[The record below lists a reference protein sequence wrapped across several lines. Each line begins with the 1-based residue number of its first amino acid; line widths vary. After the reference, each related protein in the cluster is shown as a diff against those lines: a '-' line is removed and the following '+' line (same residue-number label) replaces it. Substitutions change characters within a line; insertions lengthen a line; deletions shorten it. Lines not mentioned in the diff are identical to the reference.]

1 MNFPKVSLTENTAT
15 YCIQVNDARMVFH
28 CEDEASYAD
37 KYVFH
42 FEGIDQGLIYNPD
55 CTGEIV
61 PLRTRFALLDD
72 DLMKDHPNWLCPINI
87 QIWPKS
93 ELLMES
99 RKWEDVKE
107 LRSNSL
113 KFYERWKSSEDREPD
128 DLTPRKA
135 EDFSI
140 LCIND
145 RSWAY
150 SESGHHGRWDNAITE
165 LSDLLVM
172 VVLFDVDSCW
182 ARDTFPP
189 EGLKEHLMPFF
200 TDYLSRIQIIPT
212 KGVPESEL
220 PPLGF
225 YPSKR
230 EEKEIDSEGNAVAE
244 DTPASSSSEWG
255 W

>member
-15 YCIQVNDARMVFH
+15 YCIQVNDARLMFH
-28 CEDEASYAD
+28 CEDEARYTD

-42 FEGIDQGLIYNPD
+42 FEEVDQGLISNPD
-55 CTGEIV
+55 YTGEII
-61 PLRTRFALLDD
+61 PLRTKFALLDD
-72 DLMKDHPNWLCPINI
+72 DLMKEHPNWLCPIKI

-99 RKWEDVKE
+99 RNWEGSKD

-113 KFYERWKSSEDREPD
+113 KFYERWKSSEDREED

-135 EDFSI
+135 EDFSV
-140 LCIND
+140 LSVNG

-150 SESGHHGRWDNAITE
+150 AASGLYGQWENAITE
-165 LSDLLVM
+165 LSDNLVLI
-172 VVLFDVDSCW
+172 VIFSAKSCW
-182 ARDTFPP
+182 PSDTYPP

-200 TDYLSRIQIIPT
+200 TDYLSRIQITPT
-212 KGVPESEL
+212 EGVPESEL

-225 YPSKR
+225 YPSMRK
-230 EEKEIDSEGNAVAE
+230 EKEIDSEGNAVAE

>member
-28 CEDEASYAD
+28 CEDEASYTD

-55 CTGEIV
+55 YTGEIV
-61 PLRTRFALLDD
+61 PLRTRFSLLNDD
-72 DLMKDHPNWLCPINI
+72 FMKEYPNWLCSVNV

-93 ELLMES
+93 ELLMDK
-99 RKWEDVKE
+99 RKWEDVKA
-107 LRSNSL
+107 LRNNSL
-113 KFYERWKSSEDREPD
+113 KFYERWKSSEDREPY

-135 EDFSI
+135 EEFSI
-140 LCIND
+140 YRVNNRL
-145 RSWAY
+145 WAY
-150 SESGHHGRWDNAITE
+150 SESGIYGRWDNAFTE
-165 LSDLLVM
+165 LSDTLILI
-172 VVLFDVDSCW
+172 VLFDADSCW
-182 ARDTFPP
+182 PRDTPPP

-200 TDYLSRIQIIPT
+200 IDYLSRIQIIPT
-212 KGVPESEL
+212 EGIPESEL

-230 EEKEIDSEGNAVAE
+230 EEKEIDKEGKAVPEAP
-244 DTPASSSSEWG
+244 DSDDG
-255 W
+255 WSW

>member
-1 MNFPKVSLTENTAT
+1 MNYPEVTLTENTAT
-15 YCIQVNDARMVFH
+15 YCIQVNDDRLIFH
-28 CEDEASYAD
+28 CEDEARYTD

-55 CTGEIV
+55 YTGEIA

-72 DLMKDHPNWLCPINI
+72 DLMKEHPNWLCPIKI

-99 RKWEDVKE
+99 RKWEGPQD
-107 LRSNSL
+107 LRDNSL
-113 KFYERWKSSEDREPD
+113 KFYERWKSSSDREAD

-140 LCIND
+140 LRVNN
-145 RSWAY
+145 RLWAY
-150 SESGHHGRWDNAITE
+150 SESGIYGRWDNAFTE
-165 LSDLLVM
+165 LSDILILI
-172 VVLFDVDSCW
+172 VLFDVDSCW
-182 ARDTFPP
+182 PRDTPPP

-200 TDYLSRIQIIPT
+200 LDYLSLIQIIPT
-212 KGVPESEL
+212 EGVPESEL

-230 EEKEIDSEGNAVAE
+230 EEKEIDSEGNTVVE
-244 DTPASSSSEWG
+244 DTSSMLSSEWG